1 MSIVLKSKNQAGKG
15 ILVVDSKRRIVSL
28 NRKFIEM
35 WHIPKHIVVSQD
47 DNQALAFVSEQ
58 LEAPKRFFA
67 EVSRLYN
74 QLHLEIHDAIDFKDG
89 RRFERYSQPLWVEG
103 ENVGRMWSFRDI
115 SKSKKLNNIIFPQ
128 KEFSLLLAE
137 KHSFNFVQ
145 G

>member
-1 MSIVLKSKNQAGKG
+1 MSVDLISTNQAATG
-15 ILVVDSKRRIVSL
+15 ILVVGSKRRILSL

-35 WHIPKHIVVSQD
+35 WHLPKHIVVSQD

-58 LEAPKRFFA
+58 LEDPKRFFV
-67 EVSRLYN
+67 EVNKLYK

-103 ENVGRMWSFRDI
+103 ENLGRMWSFRDI
-115 SKSKKLNNIIFPQ
+115 TKSKKLNNMIFPQ
-128 KEFSLLLAE
+128 KEFFLPLAE
-137 KHSFNFVQ
+137 KRSFDLVQ